1 MDSEQIPLISPHVCI
16 KYKRRWYILLLF
28 SAVAVLQG
36 KQEFCMITTTN
47 HCLDTIW
54 NTWGPIDHTAIL
66 LYGWNHELV
75 ALFANYGSILYII
88 GFLPMVWLLG
98 YSLRL
103 AMLVTSGFMATG
115 TILRYFLEKDCSLN
129 AEILKII
136 LSWKFNVAD
145 TWLCI
150 LVIRATH
157 HSSPSAVISA
167 PSSTASPTSWLAV
180 PPSQSPAPGS
190 ALGRG

>member
-1 MDSEQIPLISPHVCI
+1 MDPEQIALISPSVCI

-36 KQEFCMITTTN
+36 KPSSPLWSQVRSYPVVHFKTKVGLWSVFPCWSLFHQGEKKYY
-47 HCLDTIW
+47 LDTIW

-103 AMLVTSGFMATG
+103 AMLVTSGFMAAG
-115 TILRYFLEKDCSLN
+115 TILR
-129 AEILKII
+129 
-136 LSWKFNVAD
+136 
-145 TWLCI
+145 
-150 LVIRATH
+150 
-157 HSSPSAVISA
+157 
-167 PSSTASPTSWLAV
+167 
-180 PPSQSPAPGS
+180 
-190 ALGRG
+190 